1 MAIDA
6 GTIYSAIRV
15 ALDKL
20 TGDLKTVDSLYDQLG
35 KTIGDKSTQTEKKVN
50 KSLENINIAHIAL
63 FAAIA
68 VYVKKSVSDYA
79 AFEQSLANVQAVAR
93 ASAEDMKLLEEAA
106 SEAGQTTKFTG
117 AQAADAIYY
126 LASAG
131 FTARQSMEAL
141 DGVLALAS
149 ATGAD
154 LAFTSETVASAI
166 SQFGLEAKDAQ
177 KVANVFAAG
186 AAASQ
191 ASIDKLAVSMRYV
204 GPVAAAFNYSIESVT
219 GTLAI
224 LYNAGFDASQAG
236 TALRGMLADLSNA
249 ASPAI
254 DKLAAL
260 GIAFEDV
267 NPAANSLSEV
277 IAALNPIAE
286 NGGKIMEVF
295 GDRAGPAMIK
305 LLQAGAGEIEKYTE
319 RVTGTSEAT
328 EAAAIQN
335 DTLQFS
341 LSRLSKGF
349 GSIGKS
355 ITEEFAP
362 ALKNAANFLANVLF
376 KISEM
381 PAPLKILLGVLAS
394 GVVVFTGLTGAIS
407 LFGVSV
413 AAIAG
418 PLAIAIGAISALA
431 AGSVL
436 LHRAYNQTEVST
448 KNLKKAHSE
457 LETNTNNLKTS
468 VENYRKANEEL
479 NDKTKD
485 LNDTEKTTLKQRK
498 ELSALEITANLGK
511 TIKSINDLKKA
522 QDTSNKSIKKY
533 ESQIKNINDILI
545 KLRETEIQ
553 LTKEKQ
559 EGVSWSSVY
568 GQVTAAIKYYTATIK
583 DNEKALA
590 RNTTA
595 LYNAK
600 LAQDNANKSR
610 QESVDYLAAAVNMG
624 QITIQQIEIYD
635 KALAKEITTRAGQ
648 IKKIEEQTAATNKNN
663 ETKKTSI
670 ELTSEEIEANERL
683 QKTIQK
689 TKEQLE
695 DLNATELEKI
705 ELDRAR
711 AIAEIKASESS
722 IKLQNEA
729 IAAINAYYDA
739 LKKKTIA
746 EVANEKALEDTEKR
760 VQELDIA
767 YAEEERMHNAIREA
781 VARVQEQRKADEGLA
796 EKAQGYIDK
805 LKEMTDRNYDV
816 LEAERA
822 KEEAAIRAAGG
833 SDEAMQAAI
842 DSLNEY
848 YAALKEKTA
857 VDEFIKNMKDI
868 TSIVVGGFQEL
879 LSTLSDISDIQAQQQ
894 IDAIDRVAQA
904 QMDAIDDQI
913 EAEYGK
919 NDELLKAQMEL
930 LDAQLQAALE
940 AAGVAEDTAEE
951 KLQKEIAA
959 AYAKNDLELAA
970 EKEKELLRLQIT
982 QDYEARKKA
991 LEDQAVIDKQ
1001 AAEDAKTIIEEE
1013 AARKT
1018 ADLKYKADHAGWV
1031 ADNWVLAGKA
1041 LLAQMNAWT
1050 SPFWAIE
1057 VPLVTTATLALIYK
1071 QKLTEPQ
1078 PPPAFQTGGIV
1089 LGSQQG
1095 TIIRAGEN
1103 NTSDL
1108 LLSNSEAGRA
1118 MIYEVADAIASRMQ
1132 GQGGVPAIVNI
1143 YLSENLIAQSVVR
1156 LVNDGVY
1163 TIQQRGVE

>member
-79 AFEQSLANVQAVAR
+79 AFEQSLANVQSVAR

-117 AQAADAIYY
+117 TQAADAMYY

-186 AAASQ
+186 IAASQ

-224 LYNAGFDASQAG
+224 LYNAGFEASQAG
-236 TALRGMLADLSNA
+236 TALRGVLGDLSNA

-254 DKLAAL
+254 DKLTAL

-319 RVTGTSEAT
+319 RVTGTSQAT

-335 DTLQFS
+335 DTLQFA
-341 LSRLSKGF
+341 LARLSKGF
-349 GSIGKS
+349 GLIGKS

-362 ALKNAANFLANVLF
+362 SLKNAANFLADVLF

-394 GVVVFTGLTGAIS
+394 GVVIFTGLTGAIS
-407 LFGVSV
+407 LFGISV
-413 AAIAG
+413 AAIAA
-418 PLAIAIGAISALA
+418 PIAITVAAISGLA
-431 AGSVL
+431 AVSIL
-436 LHRAYNQTEVST
+436 LHRAYNQSEVET
-448 KNLKKAHSE
+448 NKLKKVQGE
-457 LETNTNNLKTS
+457 LETNTNELAQSIDRYK
-468 VENYRKANEEL
+468 KANDEL
-479 NDKTKD
+479 NDKTKQ
-485 LNDTEKTTLKQRK
+485 LNETEKKTLRQRK
-498 ELSALEITANLGK
+498 ELSGLEIAANLGK
-511 TIKSINDLKKA
+511 TIKSLNDLKKA
-522 QDTSNKSIKKY
+522 QDTSNKSIKEY

-545 KLRETEIQ
+545 KQREAEIQ

-559 EGVSWSSVY
+559 EGVFWSSAY
-568 GQVTAAIKYYTATIK
+568 GQVGTLVTAAIKYNTAAIE
-583 DNEKALA
+583 DSEKALA

-610 QESVDYLAAAVNMG
+610 QEWVDYLAAAVNMG

-648 IKKIEEQTAATNKNN
+648 IKKTEEQTAATNKNN

-670 ELTSEEIEANERL
+670 KLTSEEIEANERL

-722 IKLQNEA
+722 VKLQGEA
-729 IAAINAYYDA
+729 IAAINSYYDA
-739 LKKKTIA
+739 LKKKTEQEIIDK
-746 EVANEKALEDTEKR
+746 EQLEIANETIARNDLLTKNNIETLER
-760 VQELDIA
+760 YNNVQKKKEDQLKLDLEI
-767 YAEEERMHNAIREA
+767 MG
-781 VARVQEQRKADEGLA
+781 KADEYRKKLLELQGVNQDSIEIERQKAFA
-796 EKAQGYIDK
+796 EI
-805 LKEMTDRNYDV
+805 
-816 LEAERA
+816 EASDANIKA
-822 KEEAAIRAAGG
+822 KEEAILAI
-833 SDEAMQAAI
+833 DEYYDKLKNRTAIDEFKQNMENLTNTVLSGI
-842 DSLNEY
+842 DSLSSSISDLMT
-848 YAALKEKTA
+848 AISKSKTDALEKEKNEQLKLI
-857 VDEFIKNMKDI
+857 DE
-868 TSIVVGGFQEL
+868 
-879 LSTLSDISDIQAQQQ
+879 
-894 IDAIDRVAQA
+894 
-904 QMDAIDDQI
+904 
-913 EAEYGK
+913 
-919 NDELLKAQMEL
+919 
-930 LDAQLQAALE
+930 QLQAELRAQGL
-940 AAGVAEDTAEE
+940 AEE
-951 KLQKEIAA
+951 TTIERLQRELREAISTGNAEEIAI
-959 AYAKNDLELAA
+959 
-970 EKEKELLRLQIT
+970 KEKEL
-982 QDYEARKKA
+982 RKA
-991 LEDQAVIDKQ
+991 ELEQ
-1001 AAEDAKTIIEEE
+1001 E
-1013 AARKT
+1013 AADKKIAIEDRLNKEIAT
-1018 ADLKYKADHAGWV
+1018 TQYKAAHA
-1031 ADNWVLAGKA
+1031 AWVLDGVSIASKQVIA
-1041 LLAQMNAWT
+1041 LMNAWSSAPWPWNLPALGVT
-1050 SPFWAIE
+1050 GIETGLLIAQQAI
-1057 VPLVTTATLALIYK
+1057 
-1071 QKLTEPQ
+1071 TEPK
-1078 PPPAFQTGGIV
+1078 PPTFQTGGIV
-1089 LGSQQG
+1089 LGSTEG

-1103 NTSDL
+1103 NTGDI

-1118 MIYEVADAIASRMQ
+1118 MVYEVADAIASRMR
-1132 GQGGVPAIVNI
+1132 GQDGVPAIVNI